1 MSWRACGTCPP
12 LLRCLIIVASLS
24 TPVGAELRELPA
36 ERRARL
42 EELVGEVERLRGL
55 PAPEAIDVRVVDA
68 EGLAEE
74 LDALMARDLPEA
86 VLGPAERAL
95 ELFGL
100 LPPESD
106 LGARLRRILS
116 SQIVGFFDPEREAL
130 VLVDA
135 TDMPSSLAEETVMVH
150 ELGHLVQHAHF
161 DLARLVSEDP
171 LSDRAVAIHAL
182 VEGDATLLML
192 RHLLGDGKEEQA
204 VLVALL
210 AAPAGLRDMLAGE
223 LGPGLDGAPAY
234 LREGL
239 VFPYLQ
245 GLLFCAAVRD
255 AGGQELLD
263 HAFRENPPRSS
274 EQILHPQKWLDGT
287 DPPIEIAL
295 PDLTALLEVPRR
307 IAGTLG
313 EHDVRLLLAER
324 LPDADPAALRAASE
338 GWGGDA
344 FALYGE
350 APDDLLVWVTE
361 WDTPEDA
368 AEFRALAAEAFPDGP
383 PIPGPATRVVLLLG
397 TSPPDADAL
406 LAALRDSPTPR
417 TDGRAPS
424 AEGVLVRD

>member
-1 MSWRACGTCPP
+1 
-12 LLRCLIIVASLS
+12 
-24 TPVGAELRELPA
+24 
-36 ERRARL
+36 
-42 EELVGEVERLRGL
+42 
-55 PAPEAIDVRVVDA
+55 
-68 EGLAEE
+68 
-74 LDALMARDLPEA
+74 
-86 VLGPAERAL
+86 L
-95 ELFGL
+95 ELLGL
-100 LPPESD
+100 LPPGSD
-106 LGARLRRILS
+106 LGAQLRTILT
-116 SQIVGFFDPEREAL
+116 SQVVGFFDPERETL

-135 TDMPSSLAEETVMVH
+135 TDLPSSLAAETVMVH

-161 DLARLVSEDP
+161 DLARLVPEDP

-182 VEGDATLLML
+182 VEGDATLVML
-192 RHLLGDGKEEQA
+192 RHLLGGGNEEQA
-204 VLVALL
+204 VLASLL

-274 EQILHPQKWLDGT
+274 EQILHPEKWLGGT

-295 PDLTALLEVPRR
+295 PDLTALLEAPRR
-307 IAGTLG
+307 TAGTLG

-344 FALYGE
+344 FALYGD

-368 AEFRALAAEAFPDGP
+368 AEFRALAAEAFPDTLQP
-383 PIPGPATRVVLLLG
+383 PGHATRVVFLFG
-397 TSPPDADAL
+397 SSPSDADAL
-406 LAALRDSPTPR
+406 LTALHDAPTLR
-417 TDGRAPS
+417 TDDREPS
-424 AEGVLVRD
+424 AERVLVRD